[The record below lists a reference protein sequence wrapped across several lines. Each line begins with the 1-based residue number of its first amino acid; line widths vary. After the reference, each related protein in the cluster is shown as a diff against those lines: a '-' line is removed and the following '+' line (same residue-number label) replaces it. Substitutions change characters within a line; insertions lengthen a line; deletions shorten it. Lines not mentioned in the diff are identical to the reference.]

1 MRKVDDEDNELP
13 WGGRGGPDG
22 RSNEP
27 KIRLAIDQKTKM
39 ASSERNS
46 ALFLGKGKIRRSE
59 VKDERIVSW

>member
-46 ALFLGKGKIRRSE
+46 ALFFGEGE
-59 VKDERIVSW
+59 DP